1 MHCASLGEFEQGR
14 PVLEAIKTKYTDYQV
29 LISFFSPSGFE
40 ARKDYPGADWVVYLP
55 MDSTRHAKQFVQ
67 LLQPALVLWVRYEFW
82 YYYLNELHKQKIPV
96 LLVSGLFR
104 PSQPFFRWYG
114 ALHRHMLFCFR
125 ALFVQQPSSVALAK
139 SIGLSEVYLTGD
151 TRFDRVSATAASP
164 IDLPEI
170 ASFIAGRP
178 TLVAGSTWPEDEEEL
193 DHYCNTRTGYCYII
207 APHEISEEHLA
218 DIEKLIHNSIRY
230 STWKKE
236 PQPGHAFRV
245 LIIDNIGLLSRLY
258 KYTDLA
264 YIGGGFGGDGLH
276 NILEAAVFGVPVI
289 FGPDYDDFPEAV
301 DLLAAGGAFSVETAL
316 VFEKT
321 ADELFTDAV
330 RRQQAGEAA
339 AGFVRNHTGATRKI
353 MNYIDENRLLTN

>member
-1 MHCASLGEFEQGR
+1 M
-14 PVLEAIKTKYTDYQV
+14 EAIKAKYPDYQV

-40 ARKDYPGADWVVYLP
+40 ARKDYEGADWVVYLP
-55 MDSTRHAKQFVQ
+55 MDSARHAKQFVQ
-67 LLQPALVLWVRYEFW
+67 LLRPALVLWVRYEFW

-104 PSQPFFRWYG
+104 PAQPFFRWYG
-114 ALHRHMLFCFR
+114 ALHRHMLFCFK
-125 ALFVQQPSSVALAK
+125 ALFVQQPSSVALAQ
-139 SIGLSEVYLTGD
+139 SIGLGEVYLTGD
-151 TRFDRVSATAASP
+151 TRFDRVSATAATP

-170 ASFIAGRP
+170 TSFIAGRP

-207 APHEISEEHLA
+207 APHETSEEHLT
-218 DIEKLIHNSIRY
+218 DIEKLVHDSIRY
-230 STWKKE
+230 SAWKKE
-236 PQPGHAFRV
+236 SRPGHSFRV

-258 KYTDLA
+258 KYADLA

-301 DLLAAGGAFSVETAL
+301 DLLAAGGAFSVDTAL
-316 VFEKT
+316 AFEKT
-321 ADELFTDAV
+321 ADELFTDTP
-330 RRQQAGEAA
+330 RRQQSGVAA
-339 AGFVRNHTGATRKI
+339 ASFVRAHTGATKKI
-353 MNYIDENRLLTN
+353 MDYIEENRLLTN